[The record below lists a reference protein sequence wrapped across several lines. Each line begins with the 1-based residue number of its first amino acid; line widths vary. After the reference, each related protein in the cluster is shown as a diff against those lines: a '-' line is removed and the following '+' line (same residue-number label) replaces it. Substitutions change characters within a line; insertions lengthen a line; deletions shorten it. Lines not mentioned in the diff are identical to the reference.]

1 MTETIL
7 VAFSKHEFKEFI
19 KGTIQEALFEQAN
32 PSAQG
37 RTFQAHEYLS
47 IEDACLYLQLPKNTL
62 YGYCHNNVIPFYKRG
77 KRSYFLKSDLDIWLA
92 SGRKNTVKEM
102 QAEALNSLKK
112 GGGIKWK

>member
-1 MTETIL
+1 MEL
-7 VAFSKHEFKEFI
+7 DYL
-19 KGTIQEALFEQAN
+19 IQSSVRKALLEQAN
-32 PSAQG
+32 PPAQG
-37 RTFQAHEYLS
+37 RIFQAHEYLS